1 MQRSSS
7 LSNTNRLISDEI
19 FVNLPPSTM
28 ATCQLLKATTTSDD
42 RLPEYGDPITGTN
55 KKEIAYN
62 RHHDMTGEKVI
73 HLIPVVLFLC
83 AFTLWFFSLPADSK
97 I

>member
-1 MQRSSS
+1 SA
-7 LSNTNRLISDEI
+7 
-19 FVNLPPSTM
+19 NLRRNLRQLAAVYHGNVSTS
-28 ATCQLLKATTTSDD
+28 QSHQTSDD

>member
-19 FVNLPPSTM
+19 F
-28 ATCQLLKATTTSDD
+28 TSDD

>member
-28 ATCQLLKATTTSDD
+28 ATCQLLKATIHPTIAY
-42 RLPEYGDPITGTN
+42 R
-55 KKEIAYN
+55 KIAYN